1 MKTRNERNVDESK
14 EQGQKRET
22 KYIYNGR
29 SYVEKIKWYYFLTEI
44 MKPKGIPKVQSLTTA
59 KLNCMQGH
67 VKLTIPD
74 INPQQIILHIGTKDL
89 KTEQTLNAK

>member
-14 EQGQKRET
+14 DQGQKRET

-44 MKPKGIPKVQSLTTA
+44 MEPKG
-59 KLNCMQGH
+59 M
-67 VKLTIPD
+67 
-74 INPQQIILHIGTKDL
+74 L
-89 KTEQTLNAK
+89 KFNR